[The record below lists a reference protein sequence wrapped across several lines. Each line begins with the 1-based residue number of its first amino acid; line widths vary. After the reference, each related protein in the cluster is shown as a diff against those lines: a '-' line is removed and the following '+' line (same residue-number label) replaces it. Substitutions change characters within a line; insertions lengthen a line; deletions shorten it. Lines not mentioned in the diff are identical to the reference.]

1 MYFWLDLVSTL
12 SMITD
17 IGWIM
22 DIITETSDFN
32 ANNAEQATN
41 LARAGRGAR
50 IGTRAG
56 RITRVIRLVR
66 LVRII
71 QLYKKVK
78 PKTKVEVDDEF
89 EKLDRINKKTEN
101 KENALTIP
109 DQQDPGEVVIP
120 QQSKVGKIINERIQ
134 KYVIILVLSM
144 LFSFPILN
152 IYTWIDE
159 PTAYD
164 FGL

>member
-1 MYFWLDLVSTL
+1 MVLVTLYALFADDCRQGFFDKKVDGTFYVITSICLLSFLLEITLTSASTKGYFNSMYFWLDLVSTL

-50 IGTRAG
+50 IGTRVG

-109 DQQDPGEVVIP
+109 D
-120 QQSKVGKIINERIQ
+120 
-134 KYVIILVLSM
+134 
-144 LFSFPILN
+144 
-152 IYTWIDE
+152 
-159 PTAYD
+159 
-164 FGL
+164 